1 MTTSSATHP
10 ALDQSWRDQFEPFLV
25 ELLDRK
31 YARQGKRR
39 YVPRNAAEVAE
50 RLDAFLQAQGETR
63 RTRNVRRMGGG
74 ASKEQFCFDLESA
87 DGSSDLMV
95 LRMDPL
101 EGIVETSRARE
112 AEVLDAIQG
121 TVPAPR
127 IAWVDPQGAYM
138 GQPAMIAHFIGGVTK
153 PTKGSGGPSGL
164 GIRFDSE
171 VGEALTPQY
180 VGNLAAVHALDLAN
194 LNLPSF
200 DMPRAGTETAL
211 WQLNYWS
218 RVLADDGI
226 DASPILNYAQYWLR
240 QNLPVCERPV
250 LLHGD
255 YRLGNFMYDE
265 DSLQMTAILDW
276 ELSHIGDYH
285 EDVSYSLEPLF
296 CSKDAEGNYLISSMM
311 SVDRFLHLYTE
322 MSGNVIDPA
331 TLHWY
336 RVLNCYKLA
345 VMNLSSGI
353 RAARDGTNH
362 QCAFLAFLSASG
374 TAIAASLAKLLT
386 GEIK

>member
-1 MTTSSATHP
+1 MTSLPATNP
-10 ALDQSWRDQFEPFLV
+10 AIDQPWRDQFEPFLV

-63 RTRNVRRMGGG
+63 RARNVRRMGGG
-74 ASKEQFCFDLESA
+74 ASKEQFCFDLEGD
-87 DGSSDLMV
+87 DGSSELMV

-112 AEVLDAIQG
+112 AEVLDAMQG
-121 TVPAPR
+121 IVPAPR
-127 IAWVDPQGAYM
+127 IAWVDPAGAYM
-138 GQPAMIAHFIGGVTK
+138 GQPAMIAHFVGGVTK
-153 PTKGSGGPSGL
+153 PTSGSGGPSGL
-164 GIRFDSE
+164 GIRFDTE

-180 VGNLAAVHALDLAN
+180 VGNLAAVHRLDFARHH
-194 LNLPSF
+194 LPSF
-200 DMPRAGTETAL
+200 DVPKPGTEAAL
-211 WQLNYWS
+211 WQVNFWS

-240 QNLPVCERPV
+240 QNLPVCEKPV

-265 DSLQMTAILDW
+265 GSLQMTAILDW

-296 CSKDAEGNYLISSMM
+296 CSKDTEGNYLVSSMM

-322 MSGNVIDPA
+322 MSGNLIDPA

-336 RVLNCYKLA
+336 RVLNSYKLA
-345 VMNLSSGI
+345 AMNLTSGI

-374 TAIAASLAKLLT
+374 TAIAATLAKLLT

>member
-1 MTTSSATHP
+1 MTTLSAASP
-10 ALDQSWRDQFEPFLV
+10 APSQPWRNQFEPFLV

-39 YVPRNAAEVAE
+39 YVPRNATEVAE

-63 RTRNVRRMGGG
+63 KARNVRRMSGG
-74 ASKEQFCFDLESA
+74 ASKEQFCFELEGAGGASE
-87 DGSSDLMV
+87 LMV

-112 AEVLDAIQG
+112 AEVLGAVQAIAP
-121 TVPAPR
+121 VPR
-127 IAWVDPQGAYM
+127 IAWVDEDGRYM

-153 PTKGSGGPSGL
+153 PTTGGGGPSGL
-164 GIRFDSE
+164 GIKFDAK
-171 VGEALTPQY
+171 VGEALTQQY
-180 VGNLAAVHALDLAN
+180 VGNLAAVHRLDLSQHD
-194 LNLPSF
+194 LPRF
-200 DMPRAGTETAL
+200 NVPRPGTEAAL
-211 WQLNYWS
+211 WQLNFWS
-218 RVLADDGI
+218 RVLVDDGI
-226 DASPILNYAQYWLR
+226 DTYPMLHYAQFWLR
-240 QNLPVCERPV
+240 QNLPVCEKPV

-276 ELSHIGDYH
+276 ELSHVGDYH

-296 CSKDAEGNYLISSMM
+296 CSKDENGEYLVSSMM
-311 SVDRFLHLYTE
+311 SVDRFLSLYTE

-336 RVLNCYKLA
+336 RVLNTYKLA
-345 VMNLSSGI
+345 VMNLTSGI

-362 QCAFLAFLSASG
+362 QCAFLSFLSGSG
-374 TAIAASLAKLLT
+374 TAIAASFPKLLT
-386 GEIK
+386 GEMK